1 MSPGD
6 HSKGQSTCPSEDA
19 SEDTTEAEPTAKR
32 PRLEEAACTLPCEA
46 HCNVKHEYASSC
58 CIPTTW
64 STYPLLNVQRYNH
77 DTSIFE
83 FGLQAGQSLNLP
95 VCACIMMAN
104 EPATDEPEE
113 IRPYTSISDN
123 SMLGKFQVLIKRYP
137 AWGSP
142 DFVYN
147 YKPPGKMS
155 NYVHN
160 LSIGDV
166 VRFKHM
172 PENVKRSYPFTGV
185 RTITM
190 LAVGVGIAPMLRV
203 LRAVLTTPED
213 TTQVVFLYGNRTV
226 QDILMKEQLDG
237 DYAYTFIL
245 ALPTRSF
252 SK

>member
-1 MSPGD
+1 M
-6 HSKGQSTCPSEDA
+6 HSAVAHIQGKSECSFKERMIGCD
-19 SEDTTEAEPTAKR
+19 EAEPTAKR
-32 PRLEEAACTLPCEA
+32 PRREEAA
-46 HCNVKHEYASSC
+46 CNVKHEYASSC

-123 SMLGKFQVLIKRYP
+123 SMLGKFQILIKRYP

-245 ALPTRSF
+245 ASPTRSL